1 MGLAIIRNATVDRGQ
16 GGAQGCCE
24 AFRAS
29 WWLVSL
35 SLLVGLAS
43 ALAFILLTTPLYS
56 SSARLFVAS
65 SSTEST
71 AEAPKGSQFPEQR
84 IASYA
89 RSLSDESL
97 TARVVDSLGST

>member
-1 MGLAIIRNATVDRGQ
+1 MGLAVIRNATVDRGQ
-16 GGAQGCCE
+16 RGAQRCCE
-24 AFRAS
+24 APRAS
-29 WWLVSL
+29 WWLVTL
-35 SLLVGLAS
+35 GFLVGLGS

-65 SSTEST
+65 TNTELT
-71 AEAPKGSQFPEQR
+71 AEALQGSQFSEQR

-89 RSLSDESL
+89 LLLSNESL